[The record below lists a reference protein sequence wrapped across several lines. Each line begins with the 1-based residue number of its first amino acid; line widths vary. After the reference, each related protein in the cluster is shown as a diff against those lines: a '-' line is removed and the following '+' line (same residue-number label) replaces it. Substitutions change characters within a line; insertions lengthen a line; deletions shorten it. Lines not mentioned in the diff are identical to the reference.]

1 MVAVKEHVD
10 YGDVEMDD
18 YLETY
23 KSSFSFTTWI
33 EVTKYGIP
41 INFNQLFTITVPW
54 SLLRTTQY
62 HECIFCDF
70 IDKNAKVTSD
80 K

>member
-10 YGDVEMDD
+10 YGDVETDD

-41 INFNQLFTITVPW
+41 INFTELAFYHYSSLEFIENNSVP
-54 SLLRTTQY
+54 
-62 HECIFCDF
+62 
-70 IDKNAKVTSD
+70 
-80 K
+80 

>member
-33 EVTKYGIP
+33 EVTKYRIP
-41 INFNQLFTITVPW
+41 INFN
-54 SLLRTTQY
+54 
-62 HECIFCDF
+62 
-70 IDKNAKVTSD
+70 
-80 K
+80 